1 MLAIKIPTI
10 SGTIHLGLKRES
22 TTIDVDHIPS
32 YYFDR
37 KGRLLGGHTGERTYR
52 RTFDNRVIAK
62 WSEPIEVPLEH
73 VKGLPRENMP
83 VAARKRHV
91 RRRQEL
97 PPDEARRVV
106 ETARG
111 LAVQA
116 EAALKAGEFTLSPPE
131 DVDDATIA
139 EARARLQAIVSF
151 DYDALAQDARQFRA
165 LYAPIGILPPDQY
178 LALVLQAT
186 LGCPWNRCT
195 FCTFYR
201 DRNFLIRK
209 PEQFR
214 QHVAAVKA
222 YHGPALSLFKSIF
235 LADANALTIPQRM
248 LVPIFEAIVDTF
260 DIEPPDLTPDAR
272 QAWRA
277 DHPHGFDGIY
287 SFISA
292 LDALHKSPEH
302 FAELRALGLR
312 RAYIGL
318 ESGDE
323 ALLRFLSKPNTP
335 QQAIEAVKT
344 IKAGGVAVG
353 VVIMLGIGGD
363 RYADDHVAHTVEAI
377 NAMDLGPGDII
388 YFSEFVDPPNSPYDA
403 RARAEN
409 IRPLTRPEIWAQ
421 EAAMRAGFRFRDG
434 RPKISVYDI
443 REFIY

>member
-1 MLAIKIPTI
+1 MLAIETPAID
-10 SGTIHLGLKRES
+10 GTVYLGLKRES
-22 TTIDVDHIPS
+22 TTINVDHVPS

-37 KGRLLGGHTGERTYR
+37 KGRLLGGFTGDRTYR

-62 WSEPIEVPLEH
+62 WSEPSDVAPELVRSSLH
-73 VKGLPRENMP
+73 RNLP

-91 RRRQEL
+91 RRRHEL
-97 PPDEARRVV
+97 PPGEARIFV
-106 ETARG
+106 EAAHG
-111 LAVQA
+111 LAVRLG
-116 EAALKAGEFTLSPPE
+116 EALREGNFLLPQPE
-131 DVDDATIA
+131 ATSAADIA
-139 EARARLQAIVSF
+139 DARARLAAITACN
-151 DYDALAQDARQFRA
+151 YDALAEDARQFNT

-195 FCTFYR
+195 FCAFYR
-201 DRNFLIRK
+201 DRSFRIR
-209 PEQFR
+209 PPAEFR
-214 QHVAAVKA
+214 QHVKAVKA

-235 LADANALTIPQRM
+235 LADANALTIPQRL
-248 LVPIFEAIVDTF
+248 LVPIFEVIAEMF
-260 DIEPPDLTPDAR
+260 DIEPPDLTPAAR
-272 QAWRA
+272 RAWRA
-277 DHPHGFDGIY
+277 DHPTRFDGIF

-312 RAYIGL
+312 RAYVGL

-323 ALLRFLSKPNTP
+323 ALLRFLNKPNTAR
-335 QQAIEAVKT
+335 QAIEAVKA
-344 IKAGGVAVG
+344 IRAGGVAVG

-363 RYADDHVAHTVEAI
+363 KYADDHVAHTIEAV
-377 NAMDLGPGDII
+377 NAMDLGPDDII
-388 YFSEFVDPPNSPYDA
+388 YFSEFVDPPDAPYNE
-403 RARAEN
+403 RAQVEG
-409 IRPLTRPEIWAQ
+409 IRPLSRPDIWAQ